1 MKQMYVYIA
10 ASFSGVLYVGVT
22 NNLERRMHEHKL
34 KLLPGFTA
42 KYNVSQLMY
51 FETCTDPLDAIAREK
66 QIKGWSRQKKINLI
80 ESQNPNWDDLSK
92 DSSLSL

>member
-1 MKQMYVYIA
+1 MYVYIA

-42 KYNVSQLMY
+42 KYNVSRLMY

-92 DSSLSL
+92 DSSLTL

>member
-1 MKQMYVYIA
+1 MYVYIA